1 MKKLLGILALT
12 LAASALASAAN
23 AREQDY
29 FESINWNTEYRMDYQ
44 DVDNGIGNEGFKSE
58 NSKENVLRNTLSGTL
73 NLQDEW
79 GLKADFSILSKTY
92 DKESFVDSDAQGWET
107 DLNVRKSIKLG
118 NYDTDFTLIEWKRW
132 EKEGQETNEL
142 LVGPKFSINV
152 LGQNV
157 SVTTKAVYYKEM
169 AGSKEASYYVGGTEG
184 YGANVDFGFGGNIY
198 QGDYGTLS
206 YAVSLANHWRNATG
220 ENDYKNNWELD
231 YETTVDYKTPSFLG
245 GFYAGTELYNEW
257 IRHTASAENGLAGFK
272 YTNEFNVTPYLG
284 YKTSFSTPIGEVAVN
299 PYVKYRAFQ
308 RYTQEN
314 GLSDN
319 DRVTTEEDRLHVGV
333 SLGLNL
339 D

>member
-132 EKEGQETNEL
+132 ENGSGDETNVFL
-142 LVGPKFSINV
+142 MGPKFSVKV

-157 SVTTKAVYYKEM
+157 SVATQAVYFDDEV
-169 AGSKEASYYVGGTEG
+169 GENDYYVSGTEG
-184 YGANVDFGFGGNIY
+184 YGANIDFGIGGNLY
-198 QGDYGTLS
+198 QGDYGTVS
-206 YAVSLANHWRNATG
+206 YGQVLENHWRNATG
-220 ENDYKNNWELD
+220 TNDYKNSWKIKSVSTLK
-231 YETTVDYKTPSFLG
+231 YETPAFLG
-245 GFYAGTELYNEW
+245 GFYAGTELLNEW
-257 IRHTASAENGLAGFK
+257 IRHTASAENGVAGFK

-299 PYVKYRAFQ
+299 PYVKYRALQ
-308 RYTQEN
+308 RLTTEN
-314 GLSDN
+314 GESDN
-319 DRVTTEEDRLHVGV
+319 DRLTEETDRFTAGL

>member
-132 EKEGQETNEL
+132 ENGSGDETNVFL
-142 LVGPKFSINV
+142 MGPKFSVNV

-157 SVTTKAVYYKEM
+157 SVATQAVYFDDEV
-169 AGSKEASYYVGGTEG
+169 GENDYYVSGTEG
-184 YGANVDFGFGGNIY
+184 YGANIDFGIGGNLY
-198 QGDYGTLS
+198 QGDYGTVS
-206 YAVSLANHWRNATG
+206 YGQVLENHWRNATG
-220 ENDYKNNWELD
+220 TNDYKNSWKIKSVSTLK
-231 YETTVDYKTPSFLG
+231 YETPAFLG
-245 GFYAGTELYNEW
+245 GFYAGTELLNEW
-257 IRHTASAENGLAGFK
+257 IRHTASAENGVAGFK

-299 PYVKYRAFQ
+299 PYVQYRALQ
-308 RYTQEN
+308 RFTAEN
-314 GLSDN
+314 GESDN
-319 DRVTTEEDRLHVGV
+319 DRETNETNRFTAGL
-333 SLGLNL
+333 SLGLKL

>member
-44 DVDNGIGNEGFKSE
+44 DVDNGIGNEGFESE

-299 PYVKYRAFQ
+299 PYVQYRALQ
-308 RYTQEN
+308 RFTAEN
-314 GLSDN
+314 GESDN
-319 DRVTTEEDRLHVGV
+319 DRETNETNRFTAGL
-333 SLGLNL
+333 SLGLKL

>member
-1 MKKLLGILALT
+1 
-12 LAASALASAAN
+12 
-23 AREQDY
+23 
-29 FESINWNTEYRMDYQ
+29 
-44 DVDNGIGNEGFKSE
+44 
-58 NSKENVLRNTLSGTL
+58 
-73 NLQDEW
+73 
-79 GLKADFSILSKTY
+79 
-92 DKESFVDSDAQGWET
+92 
-107 DLNVRKSIKLG
+107 
-118 NYDTDFTLIEWKRW
+118 
-132 EKEGQETNEL
+132 
-142 LVGPKFSINV
+142 
-152 LGQNV
+152 V

-220 ENDYKNNWELD
+220 ENDYKNNWKLD

-299 PYVKYRAFQ
+299 PYVQYRALQ
-308 RYTQEN
+308 RFTAEN
-314 GLSDN
+314 GESDN
-319 DRVTTEEDRLHVGV
+319 DRETNETNRFTAGL
-333 SLGLNL
+333 SLGLKL